1 MIDKSISE
9 TIGRGI
15 REGKYLDIRYK
26 NKEGGFTRFWICVID
41 VNSDGALFG
50 KIFNLTKDEP
60 IKDGK
65 IFLAGIQSAEILV
78 FSQYDVPKS
87 LIDKLENDEAL
98 KKFNFNRYNDNLLN
112 YYLECYKAN
121 QDPFLHKQHLIPGLD
136 LNVISEQNS
145 YKLNREQ
152 MQAFMKEIYQDKYD
166 KFMHYELAFSEFS
179 IDLHPKGKF
188 IVAYRKLRFDPV
200 EETLYISA
208 SPSFNPSF
216 YIKSIKHSLSHYLD
230 VSPADFESDYL
241 QDKHATIEK
250 FRDNFRSGEMLNT
263 KPEIVVLGYKQSN
276 INQVYDAINSDIANT
291 QLEVPIKAFFEKSSV
306 LDRQNRTEPNI
317 VLYDEQVNIDQL
329 RTVYSALKYP
339 ITIVQGPPG
348 TGKTQTIL
356 NIVINCITSNRTL
369 LIASNNNTPIDGI
382 KDKLVLG
389 QYKGKDILFPLLR
402 LGNDEKIK
410 LAIAH
415 IRKLYEFETN
425 DVPKE
430 TLLLKIKESSKEKNK
445 LLNERIKQ
453 YEDRI
458 YHEQILGFI
467 NTMLETNKNTLLEQ
481 EKEEKERKLNDIPK
495 LEPKDVFKLFEVVKG
510 NDRLLQFFYYESLK
524 YVKRLKTKAYQ
535 DLVEILYMEEEAEQ
549 VKSFKK
555 WLSIDANLEK
565 LTKVFPVILSTNLS
579 CLKLGHSYKFDLLTL
594 DEAGQCDIATSLI
607 PISKCKNMVL
617 IGDTNQ
623 LKPIVVFEETI
634 NKQLMQQYEIPEA
647 YDYFNNSI
655 LSTYKAIDHISNNIL
670 LSYHYRCGEKIIN
683 YSNQRFYENK
693 LNLTAIRKPGELKI
707 LDVNNLNQQ
716 NKNANVEEVISI
728 VNYIKENKLTDA
740 FILTPFRH
748 QEALLNHALKEAKE
762 KQEIDE
768 SVSCGTIHKVQ
779 GQENRNIIISTSIS
793 DKTTHKT
800 YDWIKNNSQL
810 INVGVTRAKEQ
821 LVFVVDRKAIDILS
835 HKDDDLYALYD
846 YISKNGQT
854 QVAESTSNKFTI
866 GFSNDSKFEDEF
878 YKTMSHYCTV
888 KGGRFKRNVKVTE
901 VFPEERNNPL
911 LVKKEFDGVLFNG
924 PKLEVVFEVHG
935 TEHSSNKKRQASDRI
950 KREFLNSR
958 GIKFIEVPNYYV
970 KHYEIIGEL
979 INKIKGESYQMGLF

>member
-1 MIDKSISE
+1 MIDKSIGE
-9 TIGRGI
+9 VIGRGI
-15 REGKYLDIRYK
+15 REGKYLDIRYNNLQGK
-26 NKEGGFTRFWICVID
+26 PSRFWMCVFD
-41 VNSDGALFG
+41 VTSEGALFG

-60 IKDGK
+60 IKEGK
-65 IFLAGIQSAEILV
+65 IFMSGIQNAEILV
-78 FSQYDVPKS
+78 FSQYDVPKQ
-87 LIDKLENDEAL
+87 LIDKLDNDDSL

-121 QDPFLHKQHLIPGLD
+121 QDPFLHKEHLIPGLD
-136 LNVISEQNS
+136 LEVISKHNPYQLS
-145 YKLNREQ
+145 REQ
-152 MQAFMKEIYQDKYD
+152 MKGFMKEIYQERYDKY
-166 KFMHYELAFSEFS
+166 MHYELALSEFS
-179 IDLHPKGKF
+179 IDMHSKGKF

-200 EETLYISA
+200 EERLYISDRT
-208 SPSFNPSF
+208 SFNPSF
-216 YIKSIKHSLSHYLD
+216 YIKSIKHSLSNYLD
-230 VSPADFESDYL
+230 ISPADFESDYE
-241 QDKHATIEK
+241 QNKQETIEK
-250 FRDNFRSGEMLNT
+250 FRTNFRSVEMLNT

-276 INQVYDAINSDIANT
+276 INQVYDEINFDIANNK
-291 QLEVPIKAFFEKSSV
+291 LEVPIKAFFEKSSI

-329 RTVYSALKYP
+329 RTIYGALKYP
-339 ITIVQGPPG
+339 ITYVQGPPG

-356 NIVINCITSNRTL
+356 NIVINCLTSNRTL

-389 QYKGKDILFPLLR
+389 QYKSKDILFPLLR

-410 LAIAH
+410 SAITQ

-453 YEDRI
+453 YEDRMH
-458 YHEQILGFI
+458 HEQVLGFI
-467 NTMLETNKNTLLEQ
+467 NSLIETNNNSLLEQ
-481 EKEEKERKLNDIPK
+481 ERQATEKKLNDIPK

-524 YVKRLKTKAYQ
+524 YVKRLKTKAYSHLI
-535 DLVEILYMEEEAEQ
+535 DILYLEEEADQ
-549 VKSFKK
+549 LKAFKK
-555 WLSIDANLEK
+555 WLAIDENLDK

-579 CLKLGHSYKFDLLTL
+579 CVKLGRSFKFDLLAL

-623 LKPIVVFEETI
+623 LKPIVVFEEAT
-634 NKQLMQQYEIPEA
+634 NKQLMHQFDIPKV

-693 LNLTAIRKPGELKI
+693 LNLTAIKKPGELI
-707 LDVNNLNQQ
+707 VLGVNNRNHK
-716 NKNANVEEVISI
+716 NKNSNLEEAVEI
-728 VNYIKENKLTDA
+728 VRYIKENKLTDA

-748 QEALLNHALKEAKE
+748 QEEVLNHYLKEAKVLN
-762 KQEIDE
+762 EIDE
-768 SVSCGTIHKVQ
+768 TVSCGTIHKVQ

-793 DKTTHKT
+793 EKTTDKT

-810 INVGVTRAKEQ
+810 INVGVTRAKER
-821 LVFVVDRKAIDILS
+821 LVFVVDSKAIDRLS
-835 HKDDDLYALYD
+835 RKDDDLYALYD
-846 YISKNGQT
+846 YISKNGNT
-854 QVAESTSNKFTI
+854 QVAQSTSNKFTI
-866 GFSNDSKFEDEF
+866 GYSNDSVFEDEF

-888 KGGRFKRNVKVTE
+888 KGGRFKRNVKVIE
-901 VFPEERNNPL
+901 VFPEDRNNPL
-911 LVKKEFDGVLFNG
+911 INRKEFDGVLYTG

-935 TEHSSNKKRQASDRI
+935 FEHSTNKKRQASDQR
-950 KREFLNSR
+950 KRDFLKSK
-958 GIKFIEVPNYYV
+958 GVKFIEIPNYYV

-979 INKIKGESYQMGLF
+979 INKIRGETFQMGLF